1 MVCLVQGWFGS
12 VPFAPPP
19 PRFSAWLSAL
29 AVVALL
35 VAVGVVSVG
44 ETDFADAQSNTNNAP
59 QFGQSSYNFELEVGS
74 DGTVNAVEVGTVT
87 ASDADSGDSLTLCA
101 VGSGD
106 TLYAVDENQDAIYTA
121 VEDTA
126 YNNWITTQVSDGDNY
141 GDPNG
146 VAKANRPRG
155 LLWHDCKLSMTSH
168 LWSGTT
174 ENQSFKTQIWEV
186 DIVTGGITSL
196 SVASDFPRAV
206 YGIASLNGKV
216 YGVAREDG
224 FGTAETSDD
233 QKAAL
238 YEIDLAANPIS
249 AVRVNSSTSADDFGV
264 SERFPRG
271 LTSHNGTLYMVGNIN
286 NALFTLD
293 TTAGTATRYQV
304 NDSDIDYFNPI
315 YPSNLSVLTC
325 DPSNAV
331 QTGCVTNLR
340 DLTSYSGELYMSDL
354 ALGTGYLSKIHLS
367 GSNDGRA
374 ERIAYATIPSN
385 CSADANKNE
394 NCWLYQPHGI
404 ASAPGAP
411 PDYFDVSSTG
421 VITYSGPA
429 ITQAG
434 QSFTFRVLATDGKG
448 GEGAANITVTT
459 KAPTPTPTPKA
470 PTPTPTPTATLTVR
484 PDISRIAPALRSVT
498 VSPGDRVRLSM
509 DVYGLQDIL
518 DNDLAKDVTFE
529 WSANPSGG
537 SFADGDPSA
546 DTDTNVDERE
556 VIFTAPTSAGRYVV
570 KAALDRS
577 ECNDGDGLD
586 DGCVAEIELKVRR
599 PSQPAEPT
607 PTPAN
612 PSGAIPP
619 ILTDGEGNQ
628 YEVFTPVE
636 GGTFDGDTFGFT
648 APFKRSPQRRIHR
661 RSCLQSRN
669 CDKPRHDK
677 STLHP
682 KRQPL
687 QHCGSG
693 CGGQTCRILPA
704 QHARRSLP
712 TRYPPN

>member
-1 MVCLVQGWFGS
+1 
-12 VPFAPPP
+12 
-19 PRFSAWLSAL
+19 
-29 AVVALL
+29 
-35 VAVGVVSVG
+35 
-44 ETDFADAQSNTNNAP
+44 
-59 QFGQSSYNFELEVGS
+59 
-74 DGTVNAVEVGTVT
+74 
-87 ASDADSGDSLTLCA
+87 
-101 VGSGD
+101 
-106 TLYAVDENQDAIYTA
+106 
-121 VEDTA
+121 
-126 YNNWITTQVSDGDNY
+126 
-141 GDPNG
+141 
-146 VAKANRPRG
+146 
-155 LLWHDCKLSMTSH
+155 
-168 LWSGTT
+168 
-174 ENQSFKTQIWEV
+174 
-186 DIVTGGITSL
+186 
-196 SVASDFPRAV
+196 
-206 YGIASLNGKV
+206 
-216 YGVAREDG
+216 
-224 FGTAETSDD
+224 
-233 QKAAL
+233 
-238 YEIDLAANPIS
+238 
-249 AVRVNSSTSADDFGV
+249 
-264 SERFPRG
+264 
-271 LTSHNGTLYMVGNIN
+271 MVGNITD
-286 NALFTLD
+286 ALYTLD

-304 NDSDIDYFNPI
+304 SGSDIAYFDPI
-315 YPSNLSVLTC
+315 YPPNLNVPECNTSITL
-325 DPSNAV
+325 
-331 QTGCVTNLR
+331 QTGCVTSPR
-340 DLTSYSGELYMSDL
+340 GLTSYRGDLYMSDL
-354 ALGTGYLSKIHLS
+354 VLATGYLSKIHLM

-374 ERIAYATIPSN
+374 ERVAYATSPGN
-385 CSADANKNE
+385 CSADANNKE
-394 NCWLYQPHGI
+394 NCWLYQAYGI
-404 ASAPGAP
+404 ESAPGAP

-529 WSANPSGG
+529 WSANPSDG
-537 SFADGDPSA
+537 SFAEGDPSVDS
-546 DTDTNVDERE
+546 DTYADERE

-648 APFKRSPQRRIHR
+648 APSSAVSNGEYIGVRIYKAGAASNLGMTNQRYTLSGNLYNIAVVDAEGKPVA
-661 RSCLQSRN
+661 SYLLNTPAEVCL
-669 CDKPRHDK
+669 
-677 STLHP
+677 
-682 KRQPL
+682 PL
-687 QHCGSG
+687 PPELSSNISNLAIVATNSYNSLTVLASAVRLTASGAEICGNIS
-693 CGGQTCRILPA
+693 QLPA
-704 QHARRSLP
+704 SVAVGKHGAPAAIP
-712 TRYPPN
+712 TPTPEPTPQTPETGAPSPSALAILWLIILGTAITTTSIFLLTGRKAAT